1 MFILNNGANMFDIYF
16 KDLKPEVQ
24 KELLEWCD
32 VEDEYTLNWDVF
44 PLASIEKPYPGWD
57 FEIEVKNND

>member
-1 MFILNNGANMFDIYF
+1 MFDIYF

-57 FEIEVKNND
+57 FEIKEKNNG